1 MITPSAK
8 KKQRNKKSGG
18 RGWTK
23 SEKGGGEGFFM
34 KYGVIGTLCQLS
46 KQAVPQ

>member
-1 MITPSAK
+1 MITHSAK

-23 SEKGGGEGFFM
+23 SEKGGG
-34 KYGVIGTLCQLS
+34 GVLHEIWGDRDPLS
-46 KQAVPQ
+46 TI